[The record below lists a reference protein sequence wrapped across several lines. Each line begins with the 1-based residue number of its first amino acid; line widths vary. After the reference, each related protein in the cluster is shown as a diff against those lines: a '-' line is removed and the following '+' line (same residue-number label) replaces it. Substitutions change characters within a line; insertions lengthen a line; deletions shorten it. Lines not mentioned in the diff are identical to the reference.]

1 MEKIFEGDVKPDFD
15 ELCEYERIS
24 NKQSYGGSYFSFY
37 ALGCVVLAGAIID
50 ILLPSTT
57 NWFFVAAAVLAGL
70 FFLFQPGVFIPEVLK
85 NSVRKHMAASH
96 VKKNRILLTD
106 CAVIQTPLPGSPPS
120 YSEINIPYSR
130 LSAVLE
136 TEKLFLFCIDNSRA
150 VILPKRY
157 VNAGEA
163 DRIRTVSGARMF

>member
-70 FFLFQPGVFIPEVLK
+70 FFLFQPLHLLFRNQTSLIALSAQTQIRIVLAEQQTIFRAARHH
-85 NSVRKHMAASH
+85 SVRL
-96 VKKNRILLTD
+96 V
-106 CAVIQTPLPGSPPS
+106 CAFCNQIVYQ
-120 YSEINIPYSR
+120 
-130 LSAVLE
+130 SADICL
-136 TEKLFLFCIDNSRA
+136 
-150 VILPKRY
+150 
-157 VNAGEA
+157 
-163 DRIRTVSGARMF
+163 